1 MQSSEHLRLSKP
13 DQTVILLADDEA
25 LIRNVTRR
33 VLQSAGYFV
42 MAANDGEEA
51 LNISRQYPG
60 TIHALLSDV
69 NMPNLDGLELRE
81 QILVERPGTKV
92 LLMSGQVES
101 PAESIPFLR
110 KPFGSSVLKEPRQ
123 QNLWGDSGSGSRP

>member
-1 MQSSEHLRLSKP
+1 MQNPEHLQLLNF
-13 DQTVILLADDEA
+13 DQTVILLADDEV
-25 LIRNVTRR
+25 LIRNVARK

-42 MAANDGEEA
+42 LPANDGEEA

-60 TIHALLSDV
+60 KIDVLLSDV

-81 QILVERPGTKV
+81 QILFERPETKV

-110 KPFGSSVLKEPRQ
+110 KPFGSTVLKERIHQ
-123 QNLWGDSGSGSRP
+123 LVDSEEDQSR

>member
-1 MQSSEHLRLSKP
+1 MQNPEHLRRSNS
-13 DQTVILLADDEA
+13 DQTVILLADDEV
-25 LIRNVTRR
+25 LIRNVARK

-42 MAANDGEEA
+42 LAANDGEEA

-81 QILVERPGTKV
+81 QILFERPETKV
-92 LLMSGQVES
+92 MLMSGQAES
-101 PAESIPFLR
+101 PAKSIPFLR
-110 KPFGSSVLKEPRQ
+110 KPFGSSVLKERIHQ
-123 QNLWGDSGSGSRP
+123 LLDSEQDQSR

>member
-1 MQSSEHLRLSKP
+1 MQNSEHLRLSNS

-25 LIRNVTRR
+25 LIRNVARK
-33 VLQSAGYFV
+33 VLQSDGYFV

-51 LNISRQYPG
+51 LYISRQYPG

-81 QILVERPGTKV
+81 QILFERPETKV

-101 PAESIPFLR
+101 PVESIPFLR
-110 KPFGSSVLKEPRQ
+110 KPFGSSVLKEKIHQ
-123 QNLWGDSGSGSRP
+123 LLADSEQDQSR